1 MTQNAHDE
9 VYVEGNAVYN
19 GIEIGNI
26 GIRPKGNSSLRRAIS
41 LGKNQYSLRLNFD
54 KYTGAE
60 VFGISDI
67 NLNNCIGDPT
77 YIREALA
84 YEFMEYMGL
93 CVPQRVFCNLY
104 INDKNYGV
112 YLAVQQVDRNLLKAW
127 FENNDG
133 DLYKPDMQ
141 TADLK
146 YYGDRIENYPGMI
159 LKSNEKTSDG
169 SKVLKMIDILNH
181 GGDIEEVLDVDA
193 ILKYFAV
200 STSIVNLDSYQGGMF
215 HNYYLYEV
223 DGVFCIIPWDFNETF
238 MPFGNRTGMGEK
250 DMTIDVVKF
259 LIDEPT
265 SGPVHNYPLIEKL
278 LSVPEYR
285 DRYHKY
291 IGELIE
297 GPMKFENVR
306 ERAIAWHKMLDEHVK
321 NDSVPLA
328 SYFEFRNSLYEK
340 DYREVRE
347 KVKNRI
353 IMGGDPPA
361 LLTFIKRRVE
371 NIKAQLNGDIPSTN
385 NGQGN
390 ITRNK
395 DMRPKPGNNG
405 PDGEKPPIDGYRK
418 PLPKPGK

>member
-1 MTQNAHDE
+1 
-9 VYVEGNAVYN
+9 
-19 GIEIGNI
+19 
-26 GIRPKGNSSLRRAIS
+26 
-41 LGKNQYSLRLNFD
+41 
-54 KYTGAE
+54 
-60 VFGISDI
+60 
-67 NLNNCIGDPT
+67 
-77 YIREALA
+77 
-84 YEFMEYMGL
+84 
-93 CVPQRVFCNLY
+93 
-104 INDKNYGV
+104 
-112 YLAVQQVDRNLLKAW
+112 
-127 FENNDG
+127 
-133 DLYKPDMQ
+133 
-141 TADLK
+141 
-146 YYGDRIENYPGMI
+146 
-159 LKSNEKTSDG
+159 
-169 SKVLKMIDILNH
+169 
-181 GGDIEEVLDVDA
+181 
-193 ILKYFAV
+193 
-200 STSIVNLDSYQGGMF
+200 
-215 HNYYLYEV
+215 
-223 DGVFCIIPWDFNETF
+223 